1 MNLPPINMI
10 SQQELCDHIEDE
22 DFLLR
27 YGNPV
32 AIKADNGTVLVL
44 MAIEYY
50 ERMTGKTFDIKE
62 ESITGKAMEYF

>member
-1 MNLPPINMI
+1 MDLPPINRI
-10 SQQELCDHIEDE
+10 SQQELCGHIEEE

-32 AIKADNGTVLVL
+32 AIKADDGTVLLL

-50 ERMTGKTFDIKE
+50 ERMTGQKMKIRTE
-62 ESITGKAMEYF
+62 G

>member
-1 MNLPPINMI
+1 MKLPNINMI
-10 SQQELCDHIEDE
+10 TQQELCDHIEDD

-32 AIKADNGTVLVL
+32 AIKADDGTVLVL

-50 ERMTGKTFDIKE
+50 ERLTGQKIEIKE
-62 ESITGKAMEYF
+62 E

>member
-1 MNLPPINMI
+1 MNLPLINMI
-10 SQQELCDHIEDE
+10 SQQEQCDHIEDE

-32 AIKADNGTVLVL
+32 VIKADNGTVLVL

-62 ESITGKAMEYF
+62 E

>member
-1 MNLPPINMI
+1 MDLPPINMI
-10 SQQELCDHIEDE
+10 SQQELCGHIEEE

-32 AIKADNGTVLVL
+32 AIKADDGTVLLL

-50 ERMTGKTFDIKE
+50 ERMTGQKIEIRTE
-62 ESITGKAMEYF
+62 G

>member
-1 MNLPPINMI
+1 MKLPHINMI
-10 SQQELCDHIEDE
+10 SQQELCDHIEDD

-32 AIKADNGTVLVL
+32 AIKADDGTILVL

-50 ERMTGKTFDIKE
+50 ERLTKE
-62 ESITGKAMEYF
+62 KIEISS

>member
-32 AIKADNGTVLVL
+32 AIKEDNGTVLVL

-50 ERMTGKTFDIKE
+50 ERMTGKKVDIME
-62 ESITGKAMEYF
+62 E

>member
-1 MNLPPINMI
+1 MDLPPINMI
-10 SQQELCDHIEDE
+10 SQQELCGHIEEE

-32 AIKADNGTVLVL
+32 AIKADDGTVLLL

-50 ERMTGKTFDIKE
+50 ERMTEQK
-62 ESITGKAMEYF
+62 MEIRTEG

>member
-10 SQQELCDHIEDE
+10 SQQELCDHIEDD

-27 YGNPV
+27 YGNPIAV
-32 AIKADNGTVLVL
+32 KSDDGTVLEL

-50 ERMTGKTFDIKE
+50 ERMIGHKVEIKE
-62 ESITGKAMEYF
+62 E